1 MIWLEPVLDPLA
13 PESLDIQ
20 ASILNSQPEFNQ
32 MVLHKA
38 FLEPL
43 ELEEENRN
51 NLTMGEKMLY
61 IRSHDRIAGL
71 ITYLPDYSADH
82 YPWIGLLVIHRQYSR
97 QGIGKTAV
105 HALERMFRNH
115 GLSAVRLAVQL
126 ENKAG
131 EAFWTRN
138 GFAPVRRAT
147 DNHNNEVDVYE
158 KQFR

>member
-51 NLTMGEKMLY
+51 NLTMGRKCYTSEAMT
-61 IRSHDRIAGL
+61 GL
-71 ITYLPDYSADH
+71 
-82 YPWIGLLVIHRQYSR
+82 
-97 QGIGKTAV
+97 
-105 HALERMFRNH
+105 
-115 GLSAVRLAVQL
+115 
-126 ENKAG
+126 
-131 EAFWTRN
+131 
-138 GFAPVRRAT
+138 PV
-147 DNHNNEVDVYE
+147 
-158 KQFR
+158 

>member
-20 ASILNSQPEFNQ
+20 AGILNSQPEFNQ
-32 MVLHKA
+32 MVVHKA
-38 FLEPL
+38 YLEPL

-51 NLTMGEKMLY
+51 NLAMGEKMLY

-105 HALERMFRNH
+105 HELEQMFRQQ
-115 GLSAVRLAVQL
+115 GLNAVRLAVQL

-131 EAFWTRN
+131 EVFWTRN
-138 GFAPVRRAT
+138 GFVPVRRAT

>member
-1 MIWLEPVLDPLA
+1 MIWLEPVADPLT
-13 PESLDIQ
+13 PQSLEIQ
-20 ASILNSQPEFNQ
+20 TSVLNSQPEFNL

-38 FLEPL
+38 YVEPS
-43 ELEEENRN
+43 ELAEENRK
-51 NLTMGEKMLY
+51 NLAMGEKMLY

-97 QGIGKTAV
+97 QGIGIAAV
-105 HALERMFRNH
+105 HELEQMFRTR
-115 GLSAVRLAVQL
+115 GLGAVRLAVQL

-138 GFAPVRRAT
+138 GFTPVRRAT

-158 KQFR
+158 KQFK

>member
-1 MIWLEPVLDPLA
+1 MIWLEPVPDALTPQ
-13 PESLDIQ
+13 SLEIQ
-20 ASILNSQPEFNQ
+20 ASILNSQPEFNL

-38 FLEPL
+38 YVEPS

-51 NLTMGEKMLY
+51 NLAMGEKMLY

-97 QGIGKTAV
+97 QGIGIAAI
-105 HALERMFRNH
+105 HELEQMFRTQ
-115 GLSAVRLAVQL
+115 GLGAVRLAVQL

-138 GFAPVRRAT
+138 GFTPVRRAA

-158 KQFR
+158 KQFK